1 MFPKYNEICLENLMY
16 ISEGFE
22 EMMFSFLPIDYINN
36 LFMITFKIMKK
47 TLSRNFKNFF
57 SLSQHEEK
65 QIREAMLIVQN
76 ICSFCFEESRT
87 KTSTEIQNNIK
98 NFIDSNTQ
106 VKKLITSANFFIT

>member
-1 MFPKYNEICLENLMY
+1 MY

-57 SLSQHEEK
+57 SLSQHEET

-87 KTSTEIQNNIK
+87 KTSAEVQNNIK
-98 NFIDSNTQ
+98 NFVDVNSQ
-106 VKKLITSANFFIT
+106 VYKTFTTFYNYSFCICF